1 MSTPGLIIAAPAS
14 GQGKT
19 TVALAL
25 MRALTKRG
33 MTIAPAKAGP
43 DYIDPGYHAAAA
55 RCPSVNLDPWG
66 MRPET
71 RAALLTRR
79 DANLVVVEGAM
90 GLFDGAADG
99 TGATAD
105 LAAETGYPIILI
117 IDAKGQ
123 GASAAAVL
131 RGFATHRRDIR
142 LGGVLFNRVGSP
154 RHADILAE
162 AVARSGL
169 DIPVLGC
176 LARDES
182 LAMDS
187 RHLGLV
193 QARERA
199 DLDAL
204 LDRAADWIEA
214 GADLDAVIALA
225 TPGRPEAADSA
236 PPIPPLGQRIAV
248 AQDDAFAF
256 AYPHVLDGWRAA
268 GAEIAFFSPLA
279 GEAPESGADA
289 VYLPGG
295 YPELQAGRLAA
306 ASRFLDGLRA
316 AAQTATVYGECGG
329 YMVLGEGLTDSEG
342 ARHAMAGLLPL
353 ETSFAERRLHLG
365 YRHARQAGAG
375 PWSEK
380 GPKYGQGGTRFLAH
394 EFHYATTLRAEGAS
408 LFEVT
413 DSTGADL
420 GAQGLCQGRVSGSF
434 IHLID
439 RAPATAKK
447 REAPDDLLARVGL
460 GEALE
465 GAERAVDRW
474 LDDATDFLSGRN
486 TR

>member
-1 MSTPGLIIAAPAS
+1 MSIPGLIIAAPAS

-25 MRALTKRG
+25 MRALTNRG
-33 MTIAPAKAGP
+33 ISVAPAKAGP

-55 RCPSVNLDPWG
+55 RRPSVNLDPWG

-71 RAALLTRR
+71 RAALLAGRSA
-79 DANLVVVEGAM
+79 DLVVVEGAM

-105 LAAETGYPIILI
+105 LAAETGYPVLLI

-123 GASAAAVL
+123 GASAAALL
-131 RGFATHRRDIR
+131 RGFATHRHDLRI
-142 LGGVLFNRVGSP
+142 GGVLFNRVGSP
-154 RHADILAE
+154 RHADILTE

-169 DIPVLGC
+169 GIPVLGC
-176 LARDES
+176 LARDET
-182 LAMDS
+182 LTLDS

-199 DLDAL
+199 DLDTL

-214 GADLDAVIALA
+214 GADLDAILALA
-225 TPGRPEAADSA
+225 APSRAKQADTA

-279 GEAPESGADA
+279 DEAPEPGADA

-295 YPELQAGRLAA
+295 YPELQAGRLASA
-306 ASRFLDGLRA
+306 TRFLDSLRA
-316 AAQTATVYGECGG
+316 AAKTATVYGECGG
-329 YMVLGEGLTDSEG
+329 YMVLGEGLTDAEG
-342 ARHAMAGLLPL
+342 TRHALAGLLPL

-365 YRHARQAGAG
+365 YRRARQMGGG
-375 PWSEK
+375 PWSSN
-380 GPKYGQGGTRFLAH
+380 GQGGTLFLAH
-394 EFHYATTLRAEGAS
+394 EFHYATTLRAEGAG
-408 LFEVT
+408 LFNVS
-413 DSTGADL
+413 DSTGTNL
-420 GAQGLCQGRVSGSF
+420 GTQGLCHGRVSGSF

-439 RAPATAKK
+439 RAATPATGKN
-447 REAPDDLLARVGL
+447 RDTPDDLLDRVGL
-460 GEALE
+460 GDALE
-465 GAERAVDRW
+465 GAERTVDRW